1 MLVLWNAEVQ
11 AELRAA
17 SRPPTACGYRESEDQ
32 MKLGILGTGHV
43 ATTLG
48 PAWSKAH
55 EVTLGSRDA
64 AARSG
69 DFPVRPLDETVRD
82 ADIVVNAILGSVAV
96 DVISGIE
103 PGVFSGKTLVDV
115 ANATTPA
122 FDLVYPNSSLAEH
135 LQAARPDARVVKS
148 MNHAAITTI
157 VNPHLIGPSS
167 VFLSGDDAAAKAQA
181 AGLLRDLG
189 WSDDDII
196 DLGGIETARGPE
208 HYLVLF
214 ARLAGLL
221 RTEAFNIRVIH

>member
-1 MLVLWNAEVQ
+1 
-11 AELRAA
+11 
-17 SRPPTACGYRESEDQ
+17 
-32 MKLGILGTGHV
+32 MKLGVLGTGHV

-48 PAWSKAH
+48 AAWSKSH
-55 EVTLGSRDA
+55 EVTLGSRHP
-64 AARSG
+64 AARSA

-96 DVISGIE
+96 DTISAIE
-103 PGVFSGKTLVDV
+103 PGAFNGKTLVDV

-157 VNPHLIGPSS
+157 VNPHIIGRSS
-167 VFLSGDDAAAKAQA
+167 VFLSGDDGAAKAQA

-189 WSDDDII
+189 WADDDII
-196 DLGGIETARGPE
+196 DLGGIVTARGPE

-221 RTEAFNIRVIH
+221 RTEAFNIRVVR